1 MVNENTR
8 MYVPEENH
16 QGKRDPS
23 AAPGSP
29 GLPTAGPCGAARAAC
44 ARGANAVRGSPR
56 EPAEEPPCE
65 PERKIPAP
73 PPPRPGFFGAC
84 GSHEIPGGRGGKFP
98 KCRRCLHFSPLPRKL
113 PGRPAGATA
122 SWGAA
127 ASGGPWLERGAAG
140 DAPARARAPRGDQSR
155 AGGPQAAPRPLF
167 PEPLPRAVRSRSRV
181 GAGAGAA
188 AVRLSAP
195 PRSPSRLLG
204 FSTPPT
210 SPLPLT
216 PGEPTPGVL
225 LLTLPCG
232 LAPEDGS
239 G

>member
-84 GSHEIPGGRGGKFP
+84 GSHEIPGEGESSPSVGAACISRLCLESCPAGRPGPRQAGERLLRGSLARAGRGG
-98 KCRRCLHFSPLPRKL
+98 
-113 PGRPAGATA
+113 GR
-122 SWGAA
+122 
-127 ASGGPWLERGAAG
+127 
-140 DAPARARAPRGDQSR
+140 ARARARASRGDQSR

-216 PGEPTPGVL
+216 PSEPTPGVF

>member
-29 GLPTAGPCGAARAAC
+29 VLPTAGPCGAARAAC

-84 GSHEIPGGRGGKFP
+84 GSHEIPGEGESSPSVGAACISRLCLESCPAGRPGPRQAGERLLRGSLARAGRGG
-98 KCRRCLHFSPLPRKL
+98 
-113 PGRPAGATA
+113 GR
-122 SWGAA
+122 
-127 ASGGPWLERGAAG
+127 
-140 DAPARARAPRGDQSR
+140 ARARAHPAETSP
-155 AGGPQAAPRPLF
+155 APVAPR
-167 PEPLPRAVRSRSRV
+167 LPRVHSSRSHFLGQCAPGRGWGRGRGLQLCV
-181 GAGAGAA
+181 
-188 AVRLSAP
+188 SA
-195 PRSPSRLLG
+195 RLLALHLG
-204 FSTPPT
+204 SSASQHRPP
-210 SPLPLT
+210 LH
-216 PGEPTPGVL
+216 
-225 LLTLPCG
+225 CR
-232 LAPEDGS
+232 
-239 G
+239 